1 MNTLPK
7 SLSFKMPAEATPL
20 GFRPAPKNVILT
32 VDRLRKRFA
41 LGDAPAVERASFELG
56 QGEMLALL
64 GPSGCGKTTTLRMI
78 AGFEVP
84 DAGHVRLRGQDITH
98 TAPEARGIGFVFQD
112 YALFPHLTV
121 LDNVKFGLRNL
132 TRAKATARAEE
143 MLRMVGL
150 AGLAA
155 RRPA

>member
-56 QGEMLALL
+56 QGEM
-64 GPSGCGKTTTLRMI
+64 
-78 AGFEVP
+78 
-84 DAGHVRLRGQDITH
+84 RGASWPLWLWQDH
-98 TAPEARGIGFVFQD
+98 DTAHDRG
-112 YALFPHLTV
+112 L
-121 LDNVKFGLRNL
+121 
-132 TRAKATARAEE
+132 
-143 MLRMVGL
+143 
-150 AGLAA
+150 
-155 RRPA
+155 